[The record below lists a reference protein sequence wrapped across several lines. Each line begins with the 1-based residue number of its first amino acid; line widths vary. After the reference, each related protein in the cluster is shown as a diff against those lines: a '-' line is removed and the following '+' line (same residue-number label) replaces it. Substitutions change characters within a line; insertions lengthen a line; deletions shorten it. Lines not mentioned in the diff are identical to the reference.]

1 MGLMAELRSCDYCGT
16 VFTPRREHARFCSA
30 RCRAAWNREQPGTR
44 QVAGSALEGSA
55 LEWSVAA
62 MTDTGRRLLKL
73 RTADPRAFAML
84 AEMVWRVTIVDATLV
99 RHHPEE
105 YDGTLAAQDP
115 AERQLVVG
123 TMAGLRFVR
132 NQMHDDI
139 DLAHFTGCGESGRGH
154 DVLLTAAWTWTA
166 VPEPDLE
173 SLSPRGQEWELD
185 RYRAYHDYLAGHQ
198 VGEIFGR
205 ATAFLRLA
213 AARSS
218 SAA

>member
-1 MGLMAELRSCDYCGT
+1 MGLMADLRSCDYCGT

-30 RCRAAWNREQPGTR
+30 RCRAAWNREQQPGTH
-44 QVAGSALEGSA
+44 QAAGSA

-62 MTDTGRRLLKL
+62 MADTGRRLLKL

-99 RHHPEE
+99 RHHPEV
-105 YDGTLAAQDP
+105 YDGALAAQDP
-115 AERQLVVG
+115 AERQLVEG
-123 TMAGLRFVR
+123 TMAGLRYVR
-132 NQMHDDI
+132 NQMRDDI
-139 DLAHFTGCGESGRGH
+139 DLAQFAGPGEAGRVH
-154 DVLLTAAWTWTA
+154 DIRLTTAWTWKA

-185 RYRAYHDYLAGHQ
+185 RYRAYHEYLAGHQ
-198 VGEIFGR
+198 VGQVFGR

>member
-30 RCRAAWNREQPGTR
+30 RCRAAWNREQQPGTR
-44 QVAGSALEGSA
+44 QAAGSA

-62 MTDTGRRLLKL
+62 MADTGRRLLKL
-73 RTADPRAFAML
+73 QTSDPRAYSML

-105 YDGTLAAQDP
+105 YDGVLAAQDP
-115 AERQLVVG
+115 AQRQLIEG

-132 NQMHDDI
+132 NQLRDDI
-139 DLAHFTGCGESGRGH
+139 DLAQFADAGAGGGSGH
-154 DVLLTAAWTWTA
+154 DISLTTAWTWQA

-185 RYRAYHDYLAGHQ
+185 RYRAYHEYLAGHQ
-198 VGEIFGR
+198 VGQVFGR